1 MICYCSGYKLFLI
14 SGCGFIGRH
23 IVKHLVDNNLASK
36 VRVVD
41 KVPPQIAW
49 LNEDHKIAFESPVVE
64 FHSAN
69 LIHQSKQFHEIKLN

>member
-1 MICYCSGYKLFLI
+1 M
-14 SGCGFIGRH
+14 
-23 IVKHLVDNNLASK
+23 DNNLASK